1 MRDGRSNDA
10 IRAHLRGRDRG
21 VTLRGRGGWSES
33 DELRT
38 ACCSAGGDSSF
49 PQEVSLTVYIR
60 STLIASIAV
69 SDTYSRCYGIY
80 IFCTHLQEARQKCQ
94 ANSELSPLEVSAPVD
109 AERFV
114 FVGGASGWE
123 GDWHPSPTKQFVF
136 ILRGEFEVSVSDG
149 EVRSFGPGSV
159 VLLEDTTGRGHFTR
173 ITSDD
178 FGLCTMV
185 HLE

>member
-1 MRDGRSNDA
+1 MAGRTTQYVRIYAD
-10 IRAHLRGRDRG
+10 
-21 VTLRGRGGWSES
+21 VTGES
-33 DELRT
+33 HFEDE
-38 ACCSAGGDSSF
+38 
-49 PQEVSLTVYIR
+49 EV
-60 STLIASIAV
+60 
-69 SDTYSRCYGIY
+69 G
-80 IFCTHLQEARQKCQ
+80 
-94 ANSELSPLEVSAPVD
+94 LSPTNYAPPAAPLEVSAPVD